1 MPSEKKW
8 LEIRH
13 RICRRSGAGERE
25 ICLQRK
31 KSLEQGIQYAVEVM
45 LREGKYALREKS
57 VR

>member
-45 LREGKYALREKS
+45 LREGKYALREEK
-57 VR
+57 V

>member
-13 RICRRSGAGERE
+13 RICRRSGAGERK

-45 LREGKYALREKS
+45 LREGKYALREEK
-57 VR
+57 V